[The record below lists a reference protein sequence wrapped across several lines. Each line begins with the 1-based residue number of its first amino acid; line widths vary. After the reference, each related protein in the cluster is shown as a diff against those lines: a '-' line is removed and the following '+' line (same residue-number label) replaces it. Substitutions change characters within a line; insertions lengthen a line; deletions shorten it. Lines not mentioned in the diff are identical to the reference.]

1 MKRTLQ
7 ILLSGILVCTIQL
20 GFAQTRYLDEV
31 FTDEEIM
38 MTTVTFGT
46 NINFLTSDFSDP
58 NTFGPNIFELQV
70 AAATPGAEIPAAYF
84 DPADESTAVKV
95 TNVDMD
101 IYEPIQDNDDVI
113 DRPVMVY
120 IHTGNFLPPP
130 INGSPTGR
138 KDDLT
143 AVELCEQWAK
153 RGYVAV
159 SVDYRL
165 GWNPIAE
172 TVQERTGT
180 LLNAVYRA
188 IHDVKHGVRY
198 LRRDAAADNTFG
210 IDESKIVLYGQ
221 GSGGYVSQAYTTLD
235 NPSVEL
241 FLEKFLP
248 NPFDPSVSY
257 VDTLQVG
264 NAEGLNGQ
272 LTLYQ
277 NADDISSEVHMSV
290 NAGGALAD
298 ESWLEEGDV
307 PMVAFHSVRDDFAPF
322 TEGTVIVTTT
332 NEPVVDVMGSNY
344 FIQKANDLG
353 NNDVFASIPDGDV
366 YTDAARAMYGSSY
379 EVSFGETE
387 TVNDTPEG
395 LYPIV
400 LPLADYLSNQASPW
414 EWWDPMSPLAT
425 SVVAMIG
432 EMPVTAH
439 MANLGSN
446 PDMSETKG
454 LTYLDTIQGYLLPRV
469 MCALDLEGAVCSTP
483 NNVNQIT
490 QDNGLVVYPNPASN
504 VVFIEGEENILS
516 VAVYDITGK
525 LVDSL
530 KGKSGNRLEV
540 SITDYTPGYYSFRVR
555 TSSGISTERVIKN

>member
-38 MTTVTFGT
+38 TTTVTFGT

-58 NTFGPNIFELQV
+58 TTFGPNIFELQV
-70 AAATPGAEIPAAYF
+70 AAATPGVEIPSAYF

-101 IYEPIQDNDDVI
+101 VYEPIQDNDDVTE
-113 DRPVMVY
+113 RPVMIY

-130 INGSPTGR
+130 LNGSPNGR
-138 KDDLT
+138 KNDLA
-143 AVELCEQWAK
+143 AVELCQQWAK
-153 RGYVAV
+153 RGYVAI

-248 NPFDPSVSY
+248 DPFDATVSY
-257 VDTLQVG
+257 VDTLTVG
-264 NAEGLNGQ
+264 NPEGLEGQ

-277 NADDISSEVHMSV
+277 NPDNMTSEVHMSV

-298 ESWLEEGDV
+298 ESWLEAGDV
-307 PMVAFHSVRDDFAPF
+307 PMVAFHAVRDDFAPF
-322 TEGTVIVTTT
+322 TEGTVIVPTTD
-332 NEPVVDVMGSNY
+332 EPVVDVMGSNF

-353 NNDVFASIPDGDV
+353 NNDVFASIPSGDV
-366 YTDAARAMYGSSY
+366 YTDAARALYGTSH

-387 TVNDTPEG
+387 TVNTAEG

-400 LPLADYLSNQASPW
+400 LPLAAYLSNQASPW

-425 SVVAMIG
+425 TVVGMIG
-432 EMPVTAH
+432 DTPITAH
-439 MANLGSN
+439 MASLSSN
-446 PDMSETKG
+446 PDMSEAKG
-454 LTYLDTIQGYLLPRV
+454 LSYLDTIQGYLLPRV

-490 QDNGLVVYPNPASN
+490 EDSGLVVYPNPASD
-504 VVFIEGEENILS
+504 VVFLEGEENILS

-530 KGKSGNRLEV
+530 VGKSGNRLEV
-540 SITDYTPGYYSFRVR
+540 SMTGYTPGYYSFQVR
-555 TSSGISTERVIKN
+555 TASGISTERVIKK